1 MMKKFFSK
9 LGLLKDEQVTN
20 HVFRWNFV
28 KILWNL

>member
-9 LGLLKDEQVTN
+9 LGVLKDEQGFH

>member
-1 MMKKFFSK
+1 
-9 LGLLKDEQVTN
+9 LGLLKDEQFTN